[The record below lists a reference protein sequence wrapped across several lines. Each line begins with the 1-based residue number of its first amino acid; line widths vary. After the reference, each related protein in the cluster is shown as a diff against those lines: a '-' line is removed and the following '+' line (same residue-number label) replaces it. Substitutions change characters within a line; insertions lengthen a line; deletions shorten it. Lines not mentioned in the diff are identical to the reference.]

1 MNHNKLRY
9 GYFLVLC
16 IIAIGFFST
25 VFLNQRNY
33 QDVWILQG
41 IVVPT
46 AIFIFF
52 FLVAETFIEENKK
65 VVILAA
71 FLLAALNMVPG
82 LKYQLFSG
90 VFDAPSHFRFT
101 DQIASLG
108 YIPENEHIS
117 EQYSG
122 NPGMHIFMASISII
136 SGISTNDVF
145 RFIIPAMSGLVPFI
159 IYFITKD
166 ILDNTT
172 QRYVIIAS
180 SFPIVQRYI
189 AYGTS
194 LAIIPYFL
202 LIAIFIHSV
211 FTKMNKRTFLL
222 IFAILSFNVIISHAI
237 TSLFVCF
244 LLVGMLIILKSLE
257 IMRRKSLGRVQ
268 VSTLVAPSLLYVVLF
283 FTWWANTSSYN
294 LNTLVDLTRT
304 LLVGDPTRTPVPT
317 RFHSLSLLPRLQ
329 VLAAFHLRD
338 GIIGMLSLFGL
349 FVFLRKLRLN
359 EVSDKTETF
368 YKFLIV
374 LLSNFALFL
383 FFEFV
388 SGFGSIE
395 YGRFII
401 YALPLCVFLVGLTL
415 WRLCKFLNGISVK
428 PIIRNLA
435 FASFLFILLSSCL
448 IQFYRYQPLVPRS
461 NVLSKDLPE
470 NEYLVYFGVVNTI
483 YQIEMISFAEMHFS
497 NGSIAS
503 DVTTR
508 YQIYGFSDPS
518 FFSRHVW
525 HSPLKPNQSP
535 KWDLFLL
542 HTVKA
547 GHLSEK
553 AEYRTRERIENL
565 RLEAGNIIYDNGESF
580 IVSYS
585 PHNPNP
591 NQD

>member
-1 MNHNKLRY
+1 VNHNRSSY
-9 GYFLVLC
+9 GYFLVLS
-16 IIAIGFFST
+16 IIAIGFFSA

-52 FLVAETFIEENKK
+52 FLVAETFIQENKTL
-65 VVILAA
+65 VILAA
-71 FLLAALNMVPG
+71 SLLAAMNLVPG

-101 DQIASLG
+101 DQIASQG

-145 RFIIPAMSGLVPFI
+145 RFIIPALSGLVPFI
-159 IYFITKD
+159 IYFVTKD

-180 SFPIVQRYI
+180 SFPI
-189 AYGTS
+189 
-194 LAIIPYFL
+194 
-202 LIAIFIHSV
+202 

-222 IFAILSFNVIISHAI
+222 IFAILGFNVIISHAI
-237 TSLFVCF
+237 TSLFVSF
-244 LLVGMLIILKSLE
+244 LLVGTLIILKSLE
-257 IMRRKSLGRVQ
+257 ILGKKSLGRVR
-268 VSTLVAPSLLYVVLF
+268 VATVVAPSLLYVVLF
-283 FTWWANTSSYN
+283 LAWWANTSSYN
-294 LNTLVDLTRT
+294 LNTLVDLTRA
-304 LLVGDPTRTPVPT
+304 LLVGAPTSTPVPT
-317 RFHSLSLLPRLQ
+317 RFHSISLMPRLQ
-329 VLAAFHLRD
+329 VLAVFHLRD

-374 LLSNFALFL
+374 FLSNFALFL

-388 SGFGSIE
+388 SGFGNIE
-395 YGRFII
+395 YGRFIV

-435 FASFLFILLSSCL
+435 FASFLFILVSSCL
-448 IQFYRYQPLVPRS
+448 IQFYRCQLLVPRS
-461 NVLSKDLPE
+461 NVLSDDLPE

-483 YQIEMISFAEMHFS
+483 YQIEMISFAEMHS
-497 NGSIAS
+497 YNSSIAS
-503 DVTTR
+503 DATTR
-508 YQIYGFSDPS
+508 FQVYGFSDPS

-525 HSPLKPNQSP
+525 HSPLKPGQSP
-535 KWDLFLL
+535 KWGLFLL

-547 GHLSEK
+547 GHPSEK
-553 AEYRTRERIENL
+553 AEYRTRERIENF

-580 IVSYS
+580 IISFS
-585 PHNPNP
+585 PHNHNP